1 MLTSVTVVKL
11 DKLDMDVSEMMSSVC
26 TSTIVVQSVKI

>member
-11 DKLDMDVSEMMSSVC
+11 DKLDILANSQSSVC